1 MSKAA
6 QQSEPSMEEILA
18 SIRKIISDENGSAGS
33 AAKAAVA
40 AAAPEPVAAAPE
52 KKPQPEPQPEP
63 VDDIFEL
70 TDDMVAEES
79 AAEPMKVEPQ
89 VPEVDFLDDVEDAV
103 AAAPEPAPQ
112 PAPASAAKASPPPR
126 PAAQPAQPSPA
137 GRLLSPTTDQVVG
150 SAFSKLASTILTRD
164 AHTLEDLVKDML
176 RPMLQEWLDDNLP
189 QLVEKLVRE
198 EIERVSRGGH

>member
-70 TDDMVAEES
+70 TDDMVAEDR
-79 AAEPMKVEPQ
+79 Q
-89 VPEVDFLDDVEDAV
+89 
-103 AAAPEPAPQ
+103 Q
-112 PAPASAAKASPPPR
+112 
-126 PAAQPAQPSPA
+126 
-137 GRLLSPTTDQVVG
+137 
-150 SAFSKLASTILTRD
+150 
-164 AHTLEDLVKDML
+164 
-176 RPMLQEWLDDNLP
+176 
-189 QLVEKLVRE
+189 
-198 EIERVSRGGH
+198 SR